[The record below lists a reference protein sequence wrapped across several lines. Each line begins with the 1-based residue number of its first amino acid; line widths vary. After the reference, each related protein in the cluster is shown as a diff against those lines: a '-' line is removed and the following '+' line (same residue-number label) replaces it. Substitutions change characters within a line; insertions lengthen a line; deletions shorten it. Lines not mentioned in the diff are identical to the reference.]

1 MKKALITG
9 ITGQDGSY
17 LTELLLSKDY
27 IVHGLVRP
35 SSSFNRGRID
45 HLYLDRSLMDKYL
58 FLYYADLADSS
69 CISRL
74 MEQIEPDEIYNLGA
88 QSHVQRSFEI
98 PEYTAE
104 TNALGTLRLLD
115 AIKECSKKTR
125 FYQASTSELYGNS
138 EQSPQSEKTNFSPC
152 SPYAASKLFS
162 YWVTKNYSD
171 AYGIFGCN
179 GILFNHESPRRGET
193 FVTKKISRSVAM
205 IKQGMLDKF
214 SLGNLSS
221 KRDWGYAKDYVEA
234 MWLMLQEET
243 PNDYVIATGE
253 SHSVR
258 EFCEVA
264 FQVIDVQ
271 LEWVGSGVTEKG
283 IDTNTGK
290 CLVDVDPQY
299 FRPTDVECLLGD
311 PTKANECLN
320 WKHTVNFKQLVKIMV
335 DHDLNNI

>member
-1 MKKALITG
+1 
-9 ITGQDGSY
+9 
-17 LTELLLSKDY
+17 
-27 IVHGLVRP
+27 
-35 SSSFNRGRID
+35 
-45 HLYLDRSLMDKYL
+45 
-58 FLYYADLADSS
+58 
-69 CISRL
+69 
-74 MEQIEPDEIYNLGA
+74 
-88 QSHVQRSFEI
+88 
-98 PEYTAE
+98 
-104 TNALGTLRLLD
+104 
-115 AIKECSKKTR
+115 
-125 FYQASTSELYGNS
+125 
-138 EQSPQSEKTNFSPC
+138 
-152 SPYAASKLFS
+152 
-162 YWVTKNYSD
+162 
-171 AYGIFGCN
+171 
-179 GILFNHESPRRGET
+179 
-193 FVTKKISRSVAM
+193 M

-264 FQVIDVQ
+264 FQIIDVQ

-320 WKHTVNFKQLVKIMV
+320 WKHTVNFKQLVEIMV